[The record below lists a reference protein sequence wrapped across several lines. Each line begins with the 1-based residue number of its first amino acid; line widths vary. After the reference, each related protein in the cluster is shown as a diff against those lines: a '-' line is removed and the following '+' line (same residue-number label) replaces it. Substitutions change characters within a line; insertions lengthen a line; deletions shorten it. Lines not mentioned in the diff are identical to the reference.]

1 MPTSSPTHPARRPRP
16 HLRRSPKL
24 LALLVLAAVLGGA
37 VTLVLALAIGALQT
51 TSRTT
56 TVIERVPTSV
66 SASGSGDE
74 WRALY
79 PHAAAA
85 TVDITAQISSTVE
98 TPLGTAQR
106 QGTATGSGFVLDG
119 RGEIVTAAHVI
130 DGASSITVAFQGGA
144 ARRAT
149 VLGSDDSS
157 DVAVLR
163 VDPTGL
169 RLHPLE
175 LGSSRALAIGERL
188 AVIGSPLGFE
198 RSLSTGV
205 VSGLDRTVQ
214 APSGFTIA
222 HAIQTDAAM
231 NPGNSGG
238 PILDRQGRVLGI
250 AEQIA
255 TGSSQ
260 SAGATSETSTGVGF
274 AVPIDLIRAELP
286 ALARGQRVTHA
297 YLGVGTADALA
308 GGRQAA
314 LVETVPTGP
323 PAASAGIRPGDLIVA
338 FNGKAIG
345 SSSELI
351 HELATA
357 RPGERIR
364 LTVLRDASRITVSVT
379 LGTQPTRPP
388 SQ

>member
-1 MPTSSPTHPARRPRP
+1 MGS
-16 HLRRSPKL
+16 
-24 LALLVLAAVLGGA
+24 A

-56 TVIERVPTSV
+56 TVIERAPASV
-66 SASGSGDE
+66 STSGSGDE
-74 WRALY
+74 WRSLY
-79 PHAAAA
+79 PHAAAG
-85 TVDITAQISSTVE
+85 TVDISAQISSTVD
-98 TPLGTAQR
+98 TPLGRAQQ

-119 RGEIVTAAHVI
+119 RGDIVTAAHVI
-130 DGASSITVAFQGGA
+130 DGAGSITIAFQGGA
-144 ARRAT
+144 TRRAT

-169 RLHPLE
+169 SLHPLE

-238 PILDRQGRVLGI
+238 PILDGQGRVLGI

-260 SAGATSETSTGVGF
+260 SGGATETSSGVGF
-274 AVPIDLIRAELP
+274 AVPIDLIRGELP
-286 ALARGQRVTHA
+286 ALVRGQRVTHA
-297 YLGVGTADALA
+297 YLGVGTADAVA
-308 GGRQAA
+308 GGGRQAA
-314 LVETVPTGP
+314 LVESVATGA

-338 FNGKAIG
+338 FNGRAIR

-351 HELATA
+351 HELAAA
-357 RPGERIR
+357 RPRDRIR
-364 LTVLRDASRITVSVT
+364 LTVLRGASRITMSVT
-379 LGTQPTRPP
+379 LGTQPTRAP